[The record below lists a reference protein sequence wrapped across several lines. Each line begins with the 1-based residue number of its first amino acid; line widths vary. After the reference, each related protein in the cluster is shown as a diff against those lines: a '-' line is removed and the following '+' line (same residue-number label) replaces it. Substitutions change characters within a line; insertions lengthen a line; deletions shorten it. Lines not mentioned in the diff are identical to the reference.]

1 MGRPVDEERRLA
13 LLEAAADHLVEHGIA
28 DASLEAIART
38 AGTSA
43 RMLVHHFG
51 SRDALVA
58 GALAVARR
66 RQLDAAARHFAPGP
80 DAVAVLEAAW
90 PWFTA
95 PQTRRYFRL
104 FQQVAALE
112 KLEAPATPSELRTR
126 LSSDWQQ
133 LFVELFVAD
142 PRHRDEAESLAE
154 LLLAVFR
161 GLAIELVAQRDE
173 EALARAFA
181 RFTTILR
188 TADPQAASGELRAA
202 PRVAPP

>member
-1 MGRPVDEERRLA
+1 MGRPVDEQRRRE
-13 LLEAAADHLVEHGIA
+13 LLEAAATHLVEHGIR
-28 DASLEAIART
+28 DASLDAIART

-58 GALAVARR
+58 RALAVARR

-95 PQTRRYFRL
+95 RETRKYFRL

-112 KLEAPATPSELRTR
+112 KLEAPATPSELRRR
-126 LSSDWQQ
+126 LSGDWIP
-133 LFVELFVAD
+133 LFVELFAAD

-161 GLAIELVAQRDE
+161 GLAIELVAQQDE
-173 EALARAFA
+173 GPLARAFA
-181 RFTTILR
+181 QFTT
-188 TADPQAASGELRAA
+188 ALRATEPGA
-202 PRVAPP
+202 RRP